1 MLFNI
6 YYVNTFKMYEIK
18 MMINNRMKVTEQ
30 DEKQRKGENEIESE
44 LEGSIKAPSIFK
56 LKARAKAQ
64 NITNDTR
71 KFVENFDIK
80 TTKSTML
87 KEVIDKCINF
97 SKSDDKKLK
106 EGMLMIVYSLEVEL
120 TNAEEI
126 MGVKVIN
133 NKTITMTYDG
143 IDVGKVFDA
152 AVKDYAYIFKAINEK
167 KEKFLF
173 KIPVTFENEFE
184 SMYSVNDILIG
195 KVGII
200 GIYKGKVEEESIK
213 NMIDIIDQSNN
224 KNETGMENI
233 QIIDGDNLEGDQENH
248 AKNLYHYFDI
258 IAIIQE
264 LHIENKAGDDMG

>member
-6 YYVNTFKMYEIK
+6 YYINTFKMYEIK

-30 DEKQRKGENEIESE
+30 EEKQQKDEEGLEAEIEA
-44 LEGSIKAPSIFK
+44 GVKMPSIFN
-56 LKARAKAQ
+56 LKSRAKAQ

-87 KEVIDKCINF
+87 KEVIDKCCDF
-97 SKSDDKKLK
+97 SDLKKEKLQ
-106 EGMLMIVYSLEVEL
+106 EGMLMKVDSLKVEL
-120 TNAEEI
+120 TNSEEI

-133 NKTITMTYDG
+133 NKTITMTYEG
-143 IDVGKVFDA
+143 IDIGKVFDA
-152 AVKDYAYIFKAINEK
+152 AVKDYAYIFKAKNEK
-167 KEKFLF
+167 GEKFLF

-200 GIYKGKVEEESIK
+200 GIYKGEVEEDSIK
-213 NMIDIIDQSNN
+213 NMIDIVDKS
-224 KNETGMENI
+224 KKETENRTENI
-233 QIIDGDNLEGDQENH
+233 EIVDSDDMEKDNEGEQE
-248 AKNLYHYFDI
+248 NLYHYLDI

-264 LHIENKAGDDMG
+264 LHIENKGEK